1 MNETT
6 LTITGNLTADP
17 ELRFTPS
24 GAAVCNFT
32 VASTPRKFDKASGGW
47 RDAEAIFMRCTVWR
61 QLAENVA
68 ESLTR
73 GSAVIVTG
81 RLESKSFETREGDKR
96 TVLELQVDE
105 VGASLK
111 FATVKVSKAERKSG
125 AAGGSASSEGQ
136 FDDEPPF

>member
-47 RDAEAIFMRCTVWR
+47 KDAEAIFMRCTTWR
-61 QLAENVA
+61 QLAEHVA
-68 ESLTR
+68 ETLTR
-73 GSAVIVTG
+73 GSAVIVVG
-81 RLESKSFETREGDKR
+81 RLESKSFQTREGDQR

-111 FATVKVSKAERKSG
+111 FATAKISKATRTG
-125 AAGGSASSEGQ
+125 AAGGSASSESQ